1 MEIVGVKLMRV
12 RWWFDPVIIPP
23 NNTNNTILEN
33 SDLSLS
39 FKLLQ
44 LIILFV
50 HMIMNNNYKK
60 NDNVSLDVIV
70 YLVLWIVLFINFQLL

>member
-1 MEIVGVKLMRV
+1 MVGVKLMRV

-60 NDNVSLDVIV
+60 KRQCFFGCNR
-70 YLVLWIVLFINFQLL
+70 LFSFMDCFVN